1 MGSHFPSN
9 IGVGAIFYD
18 GADQITL
25 EEVSKWSFHLF
36 RLRKI
41 RLETYRIRYTDTVTL
56 LRSLNFLSTLFKL
69 QHS

>member
-1 MGSHFPSN
+1 VSSHFSSN
-9 IGVGAIFYD
+9 IDADAVFYD

-25 EEVSKWSFHLF
+25 EEVSKWFFHLF

-56 LRSLNFLSTLFKL
+56 LRSLNSLSTLFKL